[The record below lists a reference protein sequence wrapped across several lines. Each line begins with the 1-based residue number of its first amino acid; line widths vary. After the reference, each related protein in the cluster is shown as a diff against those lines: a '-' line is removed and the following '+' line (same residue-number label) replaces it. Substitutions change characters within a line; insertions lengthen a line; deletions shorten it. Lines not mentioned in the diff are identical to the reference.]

1 MSLWLYIYVY
11 MYVCINLFVCLFIL
25 KSNAWGKKQT
35 CLFACGNFGHKV
47 SLSVSMNSKFHKH
60 DISISMLFY
69 LLIFLLLIYL

>member
-25 KSNAWGKKQT
+25 KSNAWGKNKQ
-35 CLFACGNFGHKV
+35 FACGNFGHKV

-69 LLIFLLLIYL
+69 LLIFLLLINL